1 MIVTIMKSKILN
13 IKGFLII
20 FLVTIILI
28 SILKITSNDKSLQ
41 EENTEVFLVETEKII
56 LKDNSPEYLFYG
68 NIVAQN
74 QVDVISQLSGKI
86 INISPKVLSN
96 SYFEKG
102 EKIFELDP
110 FNYKQ
115 ELIKKKSELEELRN
129 ELKSKNLIFDEI
141 EKQQKLSKKNYERKT
156 QLVGDIVTKKN
167 LEDAAT
173 ELSINNAKVLDIKS
187 NIQTIL
193 SNIKVAE
200 SQVSLAQRNLT
211 DTIYRAPF
219 SGKLDNSFIEVGV
232 EVSAGRI
239 LGKILNTLDL
249 NVQFFVG
256 ENIYTYIGNILG
268 KEAQVLWKKSNFK
281 KNYLAK
287 VFYIDSAINKERA
300 GLNIKAKLEKI
311 SENDPI
317 KPGVFVEAIIQGP
330 TIQESFLVAE
340 NSIYEDTFIYILE
353 GNKAVRTKVN
363 VEGFYKEKVI
373 ITGKK
378 LNKKKVILT
387 RINNVDLFKKI
398 NSKN

>member
-1 MIVTIMKSKILN
+1 MKNKILN

-20 FLVTIILI
+20 FLVTVILI
-28 SILKITSNDKSLQ
+28 FILKFTSNDKALQ
-41 EENTEVFLVETEKII
+41 DENAEVFLVETEKII
-56 LKDNSPEYLFYG
+56 LKNNSPEYLFYG
-68 NIVAQN
+68 NVEAQN
-74 QVDVISQLSGKI
+74 QVDVISQLTGKI

-96 SYFEKG
+96 NYFEKG
-102 EKIFELDP
+102 EKIFALDP

-141 EKQQKLSKKNYERKT
+141 VKQQILSKKNYERKT

-187 NIQTIL
+187 NIETII
-193 SNIKVAE
+193 SNIKIAE
-200 SQVSLAQRNLT
+200 SQVSLAQRNLK

-232 EVSAGRI
+232 EVSTGRI
-239 LGKILNTLDL
+239 LGKLLNTSDL

-256 ENIYTYIGNILG
+256 ENIYTQISDIFG

-311 SENDPI
+311 SEYDPI
-317 KPGVFVEAIIQGP
+317 KPGVFVEVVIKGLAVK
-330 TIQESFLVAE
+330 ESFLVDE
-340 NSIYEDTFIYILE
+340 NSIYEDTFIYVLE
-353 GNKAVRTKVN
+353 GNKAVRTKIN
-363 VEGFYKEKVI
+363 IEGFAKEKII
-373 ITGKK
+373 ITGTK
-378 LNKKKVILT
+378 LNNKKIILT
-387 RINNVDLFKKI
+387 RINNLNLYKKI

>member
-1 MIVTIMKSKILN
+1 MKNKVLN

-20 FLVTIILI
+20 FLVTITLI
-28 SILKITSNDKSLQ
+28 FILKFTSNDKALQ

-56 LKDNSPEYLFYG
+56 LQNNSPEYLFYG

-74 QVDVISQLSGKI
+74 QVDVISQLPGKI

-96 SYFEKG
+96 NYFEKG

-129 ELKSKNLIFDEI
+129 ELKSKKLIFDEI
-141 EKQQKLSKKNYERKT
+141 EKQQILSKKNYERKN

-187 NIQTIL
+187 NIETII
-193 SNIKVAE
+193 SNIKIAE

-211 DTIYRAPF
+211 DTVYRAPF
-219 SGKLDNSFIEVGV
+219 SGKLDNSFIDVGV
-232 EVSAGRI
+232 EVSTGRI
-239 LGKILNTLDL
+239 LGKLLNTSDL

-256 ENIYTYIGNILG
+256 ENIYTHISDIFG
-268 KEAQVLWKKSNFK
+268 KEAQVFWKKSNFK
-281 KNYLAK
+281 KTYIAK

-300 GLNIKAKLEKI
+300 GLNIKAKLEEI
-311 SENDPI
+311 SEYDPI
-317 KPGVFVEAIIQGP
+317 KPGVFVEVVILGLAIK
-330 TIQESFLVAE
+330 ESFLVDE
-340 NSIYEDTFIYILE
+340 NSIYEDTFIYVLE
-353 GNKAVRTKVN
+353 GSKAVRIKIN
-363 VEGFYKEKVI
+363 VEGFAKEKVI

-378 LNKKKVILT
+378 LNNKKIILT
-387 RINNVDLFKKI
+387 RINNLDLYKNI

>member
-1 MIVTIMKSKILN
+1 MKNKILN

-20 FLVTIILI
+20 FLVTIIFI
-28 SILKITSNDKSLQ
+28 SILKFTGSNKFLQ
-41 EENTEVFLVETEKII
+41 EDYTEAFLVETENII

-68 NIVAQN
+68 NVAAQN

-96 SYFEKG
+96 HYFEKG

-129 ELKSKNLIFDEI
+129 ELKSKNLILGEV
-141 EKQQKLSKKNYERKT
+141 EKQKILSKKNYDRKT
-156 QLVGDIVTKKN
+156 QLVGDIITKKN

-187 NIQTIL
+187 NIQTII

-200 SQVSLAQRNLT
+200 SQVSLAKRNLKN
-211 DTIYRAPF
+211 TIYKAPF
-219 SGKLDNSFIEVGV
+219 SGKLDNSLIEVGA
-232 EVSAGRI
+232 EVAAGLI
-239 LGKILNTLDL
+239 LGKLLNTSDL
-249 NVQFFVG
+249 NVKFFVG
-256 ENIYTYIGNILG
+256 ENVYPNLNNTLG
-268 KEAQVLWKKSNFK
+268 KDAQVIWKKSNFK

-287 VFYIDSAINKERA
+287 IFYIDSAINKDRA
-300 GLNIKAKLEKI
+300 GLNIKAKLEEI

-317 KPGVFVEAIIQGP
+317 KPGVFVEVIIQGL
-330 TIQESFLVAE
+330 TIQNSFLVDE
-340 NSIYEDTFIYILE
+340 NSIYEDTFIYVLE
-353 GNKAVRTKVN
+353 GNKAVRNKIN
-363 VEGFYKEKVI
+363 IEGFAKDKVI

-378 LNKKKVILT
+378 LNNKKIILT
-387 RINNVDLFKKI
+387 RINDLNFFKKI

>member
-1 MIVTIMKSKILN
+1 MKNKILN

-20 FLVTIILI
+20 FLVTISLI
-28 SILKITSNDKSLQ
+28 SILKFTSNDKVLQ
-41 EENTEVFLVETEKII
+41 GENTEVFLVDTERII

-68 NIVAQN
+68 NVVAQN
-74 QVDVISQLSGKI
+74 QVDVISQLPGKI

-96 SYFEKG
+96 KYFKKG

-115 ELIKKKSELEELRN
+115 ELIKKISELEELKN
-129 ELKSKNLIFDEI
+129 ELKSKNLIFNEI
-141 EKQQKLSKKNYERKT
+141 EKQQILSKKNYDRKT

-187 NIQTIL
+187 NIETII
-193 SNIKVAE
+193 SNIKIAE
-200 SQVSLAQRNLT
+200 SQVSLAKRNLR

-232 EVSAGRI
+232 EVSTGRI
-239 LGKILNTLDL
+239 LGKLLNTSDL

-256 ENIYTYIGNILG
+256 ENIYTHISDIFG
-268 KEAQVLWKKSNFK
+268 KEAQVFWKKSNFK
-281 KNYLAK
+281 KNYFAK

-300 GLNIKAKLEKI
+300 GLNIKAKLEEI

-317 KPGVFVEAIIQGP
+317 KPGVFVEVVIQGL
-330 TIQESFLVAE
+330 TIRESFLVDE
-340 NSIYEDTFIYILE
+340 NSIYEDTFIYVLE
-353 GNKAVRTKVN
+353 GNKAVRTKIN
-363 VEGFYKEKVI
+363 VEGFAKEKVI

-378 LNKKKVILT
+378 LNNKKIILT
-387 RINNVDLFKKI
+387 RINNLNLFKKI

>member
-1 MIVTIMKSKILN
+1 MKNKIPN

-20 FLVTIILI
+20 FLGTIALV
-28 SILKITSNDKSLQ
+28 SILKFTSNDKVLQ
-41 EENTEVFLVETEKII
+41 EDKNEFFLVETEKII
-56 LKDNSPEYLFYG
+56 LNNNSPEYLFYG
-68 NIVAQN
+68 NVVAQN

-96 SYFEKG
+96 NYFVKG
-102 EKIFELDP
+102 EKVFELDQ

-115 ELIKKKSELEELRN
+115 ELIKKKSELEELKN
-129 ELKSKNLIFDEI
+129 ELKSKNLIFNEI
-141 EKQQKLSKKNYERKT
+141 EKQQILSKKNYDRKT

-187 NIQTIL
+187 NIETII
-193 SNIKVAE
+193 SNIKIAE
-200 SQVSLAQRNLT
+200 SQVSLAQRNLK

-219 SGKLDNSFIEVGV
+219 SGKLDNGFIEVGA
-232 EVSAGRI
+232 EVSTARI
-239 LGKILNTLDL
+239 LGKFLNTSDL

-256 ENIYTYIGNILG
+256 ENIYTHISDVLG
-268 KEAQVLWKKSNFK
+268 KEAQVYWKKSNFK

-300 GLNIKAKLEKI
+300 GLNIKAKLEEI

-317 KPGVFVEAIIQGP
+317 KPGVFVEVVIQGLN
-330 TIQESFLVAE
+330 IRESFLVDE
-340 NSIYEDTFIYILE
+340 NSIYEDTFIYVLE
-353 GNKAVRTKVN
+353 GNKAVRTKIN
-363 VEGFYKEKVI
+363 VEGFAKEKVI

-378 LNKKKVILT
+378 LNNKKIILT
-387 RINNVDLFKKI
+387 RINNLNLFKRI
-398 NSKN
+398 TSKN

>member
-1 MIVTIMKSKILN
+1 MKNKTLN

-20 FLVTIILI
+20 FLVTIIFIL
-28 SILKITSNDKSLQ
+28 ILKFTGSNKSLQ
-41 EENTEVFLVETEKII
+41 EENTETFLVETENII

-68 NIVAQN
+68 NVAAQN
-74 QVDVISQLSGKI
+74 QVDVISQLAGKI

-96 SYFEKG
+96 HYFEQG

-129 ELKSKNLIFDEI
+129 ELKSKNLILGEV
-141 EKQQKLSKKNYERKT
+141 EKQKILSKKNYDRKT

-187 NIQTIL
+187 NIQTII
-193 SNIKVAE
+193 SNIKAAE
-200 SQVSLAQRNLT
+200 SQVRLAKRNLKNT
-211 DTIYRAPF
+211 VYKAPF
-219 SGKLDNSFIEVGV
+219 SGKLDNSLIEVGA
-232 EVSAGRI
+232 EVAPGLI
-239 LGKILNTLDL
+239 LGKLLNTSDL
-249 NVQFFVG
+249 NVKFFVG
-256 ENIYTYIGNILG
+256 ENVYTYLNNILG
-268 KEAQVLWKKSNFK
+268 KDAQVIWQKSNFK

-287 VFYIDSAINKERA
+287 IFYIDSAINKERA
-300 GLNIKAKLEKI
+300 GLNIKAKLEEI

-317 KPGVFVEAIIQGP
+317 KPGVFVEVIIQGL
-330 TIQESFLVAE
+330 TIQNSFLVDE
-340 NSIYEDTFIYILE
+340 NSIYEDTFIYVLE
-353 GNKAVRTKVN
+353 GNKAVRNKIN
-363 VEGFYKEKVI
+363 IEGFVEDKVI

-378 LNKKKVILT
+378 LNNKKIILT
-387 RINNVDLFKKI
+387 RINDLNFFKKI

>member
-1 MIVTIMKSKILN
+1 MKNKILN
-13 IKGFLII
+13 IKGFITI

-28 SILKITSNDKSLQ
+28 LILKLTSNNKALQ
-41 EENTEVFLVETEKII
+41 EGNDEVFIVETEKMI
-56 LKDNSPEYLFYG
+56 LEENNPQHLFYG
-68 NIVAQN
+68 NVVAQN
-74 QVDVISQLSGKI
+74 KVDVISQLSGKI

-96 SYFEKG
+96 DYFEKG

-115 ELIKKKSELEELRN
+115 EFIKKKSELEELKN
-129 ELKSKNLIFDEI
+129 ELKSKNLIFSEL
-141 EKQQKLSKKNYERKT
+141 EKQQILSKKNYDRKT

-211 DTIYRAPF
+211 DTVYRAPF
-219 SGKLDNSFIEVGV
+219 SGKLDNSLIEVGL
-232 EVSAGRI
+232 EVSTGRI
-239 LGKILNTLDL
+239 LGQLLNTSDL

-256 ENIYTYIGNILG
+256 ENIYTHISNILG
-268 KEAQVLWKKSNFK
+268 KEAQVFWKKSNFK

-300 GLNIKAKLEKI
+300 GLNIKAKLEEI

-317 KPGVFVEAIIQGP
+317 MPGVFVEVVIQGP
-330 TIQESFLVAE
+330 TIEESFLVDE
-340 NSIYEDTFIYILE
+340 NSIYEDTFIYVLE
-353 GNKAVRTKVN
+353 GNTAIRTKIN
-363 VEGFYKEKVI
+363 IEGFAKEKVI

-378 LNKKKVILT
+378 LNNKKIILT
-387 RINNVDLFKKI
+387 RINNLNLFKKI
-398 NSKN
+398 TSKN